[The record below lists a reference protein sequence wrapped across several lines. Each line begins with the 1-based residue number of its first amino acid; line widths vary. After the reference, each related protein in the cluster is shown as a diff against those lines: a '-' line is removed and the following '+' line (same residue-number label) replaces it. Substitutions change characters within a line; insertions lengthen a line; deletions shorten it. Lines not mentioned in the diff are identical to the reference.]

1 MKVRTYITKG
11 SSVENALKDMIR
23 QCNKDLQDQKGRISD
38 MHAEIK
44 ASGFDIHITLAL
56 LLDEHKEM
64 KKSIV
69 GVNVSGSSH
78 SDALLKAE
86 MEINKILPKESYD
99 GRVILKEISPPFPM
113 SIRKYVTII
122 AGVNEMK

>member
-44 ASGFDIHITLAL
+44 TSSFGIHITLAL
-56 LLDEHKEM
+56 LIDEHNEM

-69 GVNVSGSSH
+69 GVNVRGSSH

-86 MEINKILPKESYD
+86 IEINKIISEKGYD
-99 GRVILKEISPPFPM
+99 GRVIVKEISPPFPM
-113 SIRKYVTII
+113 NIRKYVTII
-122 AGVNEMK
+122 AGVNEIK